1 MAVTLS
7 VNYTQN
13 SQSVTNNTSNVTV
26 NAVAHW
32 GGGSHN
38 ATGEC
43 YGSITIDG
51 TKYSF
56 SGIKFNT
63 SQTSSGKQTVMT
75 KTVNVTHNADGT
87 KSLPISASF
96 YTGLSSS
103 GTQGA
108 AATVELTTIP
118 RKSSISSVSG
128 GALGKQSTIKV
139 TQQSSSFTH
148 TLTYTC
154 GSASGTIATKVKDTT
169 IYWTPPLSL
178 ASQNTI
184 GSGLTV
190 TLKLTTYNGSTSLGT
205 TSWTSNGYTIPNTV
219 KPSCTV
225 AVNDRFAYF
234 SKYGAYV
241 KGLSMLNVVITP
253 TLAYS
258 SPISTYNT
266 TIGSDKYTGSQ
277 FATYDISAGSVTISS
292 TVTDKRGNTSAAAT
306 ATITVIDYATPKV
319 TKLVAERCN
328 QNGTAN
334 AQGEYVKV
342 SFAYTVS
349 TLNGKNTLKYY
360 LKYKKST
367 DTTYTEATNLVP
379 TSGSYIFAADK
390 SSSYDIIY
398 GVQDDFHH
406 ITRTTSA
413 STAMVLMHWKS
424 DGTAMGVGKMVEE
437 SNLFDVGL
445 PTRFFDKVTLENDK
459 SIFGTDVDG
468 TICSALIPVSA
479 SGNTSLGYGLYNAKR
494 GNTHLYGNK
503 IQFYTNEGIYLNGN
517 ELYLNND
524 MRIYAG
530 KPRYRLPRFG

>member
-1 MAVTLS
+1 
-7 VNYTQN
+7 
-13 SQSVTNNTSNVTV
+13 
-26 NAVAHW
+26 
-32 GGGSHN
+32 
-38 ATGEC
+38 
-43 YGSITIDG
+43 
-51 TKYSF
+51 
-56 SGIKFNT
+56 
-63 SQTSSGKQTVMT
+63 
-75 KTVNVTHNADGT
+75 
-87 KSLPISASF
+87 
-96 YTGLSSS
+96 
-103 GTQGA
+103 
-108 AATVELTTIP
+108 
-118 RKSSISSVSG
+118 
-128 GALGKQSTIKV
+128 
-139 TQQSSSFTH
+139 
-148 TLTYTC
+148 
-154 GSASGTIATKVKDTT
+154 
-169 IYWTPPLSL
+169 
-178 ASQNTI
+178 
-184 GSGLTV
+184 
-190 TLKLTTYNGSTSLGT
+190 
-205 TSWTSNGYTIPNTV
+205 
-219 KPSCTV
+219 
-225 AVNDRFAYF
+225 
-234 SKYGAYV
+234 
-241 KGLSMLNVVITP
+241 MLNVVITP

-445 PTRFFDKVTLENDK
+445 PTRFFDKATFENDK

-503 IQFYTNEGIYLNGN
+503 IQFYTNEGVYLNGN

-524 MRIYAG
+524 MRIYAKSTDNKVKNVFQG
-530 KPRYRLPRFG
+530 QNSNNNTVVGYGNYSEKVGNTNVYGYDVFLGVSNIASPGTYRPYWRQGASVDVVINTAGFVTNASKDVYFTIPFSRPIIGSPTVTVASTGSFILRQGNAYTHGSTATISATPTKYSVTADIDTGITIAASFSDITNVTNNSPIGVKWVGTITFS